1 MSEIGALGSYA
12 LAMQQIQLSIIR
24 QNAEMQQQVAEVLL
38 DTNRT
43 VTASVDK
50 GVCVDVSI

>member
-12 LAMQQIQLSIIR
+12 LAMQQIQLNIIR

-43 VTASVDK
+43 VTASADK